1 MPLKLRVGRKGYI
14 ILPKAIREAVGIDE
28 GDEVIVEIGDGIIL
42 KPAKRRV
49 NEEEVRRALR
59 AHLERLREIQGRREP
74 KPGELAGVHL
84 EEEFEQ

>member
-1 MPLKLRVGRKGYI
+1 MRVGREGYI

-49 NEEEVRRALR
+49 SEEVRRALR
-59 AHLERLREIQGRREP
+59 VHLERLREIQGRREP
-74 KPGELAGVHL
+74 KPGELAGVYL
-84 EEEFEQ
+84 EEEFEE